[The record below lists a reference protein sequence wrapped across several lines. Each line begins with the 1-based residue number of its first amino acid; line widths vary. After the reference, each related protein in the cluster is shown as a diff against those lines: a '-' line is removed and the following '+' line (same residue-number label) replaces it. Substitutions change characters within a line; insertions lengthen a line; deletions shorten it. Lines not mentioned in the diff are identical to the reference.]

1 MKLGK
6 SVLLEIV
13 AIVQDSL
20 LAQEDASARL
30 REIDVVVDGSDGSGD
45 FVGEV
50 VLSPEYLKEHGRA

>member
-20 LAQEDASARL
+20 IAQEDASERL
-30 REIDVVVDGSDGSGD
+30 REIDVKVVDDTLPSTVELSDD
-45 FVGEV
+45 
-50 VLSPEYLKEHGRA
+50 YLQARGRV